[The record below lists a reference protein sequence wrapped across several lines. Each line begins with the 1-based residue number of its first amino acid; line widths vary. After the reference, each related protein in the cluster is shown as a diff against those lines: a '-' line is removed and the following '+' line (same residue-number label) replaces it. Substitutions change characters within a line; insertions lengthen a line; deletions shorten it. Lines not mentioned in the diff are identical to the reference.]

1 MPRAGLA
8 AALILLATTSPGRA
22 ELQTWVVDSVERF
35 AEGATFGVQM
45 HPDSLV
51 ILDRLDENENVALGH
66 LVIDDFDKPVPLS
79 DGTIDLVRGEW
90 ISGTNNVFDKQFT
103 VDLGLDR
110 AISRVRVLAGETAL
124 NQPEY
129 FVRGYLLET
138 AAQATPQVWHKLAE
152 QPDNFALNVD
162 TRADST
168 WSAVDA
174 QGAAIPRRGRFVRL
188 TLIRQDRTNWVA
200 IGEIEVYSMGY
211 VSEGAVEGVLLPT
224 APVNVGQIRWEVERP
239 ERTDAAIQ
247 VRGSAAGRAAED
259 WARLPS
265 HAEAA
270 FYFAGAEPVER
281 LEYRVQL
288 NNSAPFS
295 SPALKR
301 VEIDYDPVLVA
312 RRLQAEAAVS
322 DSLRKGEET
331 ALVYRIEIE
340 VASGDHGVDLLLL
353 DGPLL
358 DIGPVRVDGRELVAG
373 ADYNW
378 RLTADR
384 EGMLVELAAHER
396 IGSAVEVEIAARAL
410 FVRDKTTV
418 SFQAGNSDQGDRDGY
433 VNWQRGE
440 ELPGST
446 WTVLASGNPL
456 QLLGEVAV
464 EPRPFSPY
472 ADHRVRFDFVVGNIE
487 AGREVVLDIFG
498 IDGRRVDGL
507 QQTGR
512 ARAYRF
518 EWDGRDRDGRVVV
531 PGLYLYEVRVEGS
544 GKARRGTFVVAY

>member
-1 MPRAGLA
+1 M
-8 AALILLATTSPGRA
+8 
-22 ELQTWVVDSVERF
+22 QTWIVDSIERF
-35 AEGATFGVQM
+35 TEGETIGVQM

-66 LVIDDFDKPVPLS
+66 LVVDDFDKPVPLS

-110 AISRVRVLAGETAL
+110 AISRVRILAGETAL

-138 AAQATPQVWHKLAE
+138 AAQTTPQIWHKLAE
-152 QPDNFALNVD
+152 QPDNFVLNVD
-162 TRADST
+162 TRADLT
-168 WSAVDA
+168 WAAVDG
-174 QGAAIPRRGRFVRL
+174 QGAATPRQGRFVRL

-200 IGEIEVYSMGY
+200 IGEIEVYGMGY
-211 VSEGAVEGVLLPT
+211 VSEGSIEDSLVPA

-247 VRGSAAGRAAED
+247 VRGGAAGRVAED

-265 HAEAA
+265 HTEAA
-270 FYFAGAEPVER
+270 FYFTGAEPVER

-288 NNSAPFS
+288 DNSAPFA

-301 VEIDYDPVLVA
+301 VEVDYDPVLVA
-312 RRLQAEAAVS
+312 RRLQAAASVS
-322 DSLRKGEET
+322 DSLRKGEAA

-340 VASGDHGVDLLLL
+340 VASDDHGVDMLLL

-358 DIGPVRVDGRELVAG
+358 DIGPVRVDGRDLVAG

-396 IGSAVEVEIAARAL
+396 IESTAEVEIEARAL
-410 FVRDKTTV
+410 FVRDKTAV
-418 SFQAGNSDQGDRDGY
+418 SFQAGNRGQGDRDGY
-433 VNWQRGE
+433 VNWQSGE

-464 EPRPFSPY
+464 EPQRFSPY
-472 ADHRVRFDFVVGNIE
+472 VDYQVRFDFVVGNIE
-487 AGREVVLDIFG
+487 DGREVVLDIFG
-498 IDGRRVDGL
+498 IDGRRVYGL

-518 EWDGRDRDGRVVV
+518 EWDGRDRDGRVVT

-544 GKARRGTFVVAY
+544 GKAHRGTFVVAY